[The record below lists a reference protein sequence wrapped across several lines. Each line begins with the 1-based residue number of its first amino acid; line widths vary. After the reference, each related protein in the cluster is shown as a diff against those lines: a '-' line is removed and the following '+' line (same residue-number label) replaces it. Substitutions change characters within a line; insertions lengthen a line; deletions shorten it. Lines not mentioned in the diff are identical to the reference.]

1 MSIRVGLK
9 PDLQR
14 QYQRQETRIAGD
26 AMTDVIL
33 HHYPLSPY
41 AEKVRKAL
49 GIKRL
54 AWRSVTIPVIMPKPD
69 LTALTGGYRKT
80 PVMQIGADIYC
91 DSQLILRELERR
103 FPEPSLYRGSDAGT
117 ANALS
122 FYLDRTL
129 FSPVVGMTF
138 GLSPKGLPEGFAED
152 RAKLMG
158 RELNFERL
166 KQAVPMLLD
175 QLRPQFAWIEAMLVD
190 GRAYLCGEYPTTV
203 DCSAYQLCWF
213 ITTNVSGATPPL
225 GELPKIGA
233 WMQRMGRIG
242 HGTATDMDPKEALAI
257 AKAAT
262 PQVEERSDANDPFG
276 RKTGMRVQIAPDDIG
291 RDPVVGELVALSTY
305 EVVVKRTDPQVG
317 EVAVH
322 FPRAGFVIQPA
333 Q

>member
-1 MSIRVGLK
+1 
-9 PDLQR
+9 
-14 QYQRQETRIAGD
+14 
-26 AMTDVIL
+26 MTDVIL

-69 LTALTGGYRKT
+69 LTPLTGGYRKT

-138 GLSPKGLPEGFAED
+138 GLSPKALPEGFAED
-152 RAKLMG
+152 RTKLMG
-158 RELNFERL
+158 RELNLERL

-190 GRAYLCGEYPTTV
+190 GRAYLCGEHPTTV
-203 DCSAYQLCWF
+203 DCSAYHLCWF

-225 GELPKIGA
+225 GELPKIGG
-233 WMQRMGRIG
+233 WMQRMARIG
-242 HGTATDMDPKEALAI
+242 HGTPTEMDSKEALAI

-276 RKTGMRVQIAPDDIG
+276 RKTGMRVQVAPDDIG
-291 RDPVVGELVALSTY
+291 RDPVVGELLSLSTY
-305 EVVVKRTDPQVG
+305 EVVIKRTDPQVG

>member
-1 MSIRVGLK
+1 
-9 PDLQR
+9 
-14 QYQRQETRIAGD
+14 
-26 AMTDVIL
+26 MTDVIL

-69 LTALTGGYRKT
+69 LTPLTGGYRKT

-129 FSPVVGMTF
+129 FSWVVGMSF
-138 GLSPKGLPEGFAED
+138 GLSPKALPEGFTED

-158 RELNFERL
+158 REMDLERL
-166 KQAVPMLLD
+166 KKAVPMLLD
-175 QLRPQFAWIEAMLVD
+175 QLRPQFAWLEAMLVD
-190 GRAYLCGEYPTTV
+190 GRAYLCGEHPTMV
-203 DCSAYQLCWF
+203 DCSAHHLCWF
-213 ITTNVSGATPPL
+213 IASNVSGTTPPL
-225 GELPKIGA
+225 GELPKLRA
-233 WMQRMGRIG
+233 WMQRMERIG
-242 HGTATDMDPKEALAI
+242 HGTPTDMDSKEALAI
-257 AKAAT
+257 AKAAA
-262 PQVEERSDANDPFG
+262 PQIEERVDANDPFG
-276 RKTGMRVQIAPDDIG
+276 RKIGMRVQVTPDDIG
-291 RDPVVGELVALSTY
+291 RDPVVGELASLSTY
-305 EVVVKRTDPQVG
+305 EVVIKRTDPQVG

-322 FPRAGFVIQPA
+322 FPRAGFAIQPA

>member
-1 MSIRVGLK
+1 
-9 PDLQR
+9 
-14 QYQRQETRIAGD
+14 
-26 AMTDVIL
+26 MTDVIL

-54 AWRSVTIPVIMPKPD
+54 SWRSVTIPVIMPKPD
-69 LTALTGGYRKT
+69 LTPLTGGYRKT

-138 GLSPKGLPEGFAED
+138 GLSPKALPEGFAED
-152 RAKLMG
+152 RTKLMG
-158 RELNFERL
+158 RELNLDRL

-175 QLRPQFAWIEAMLVD
+175 QLRPQFAWLEAMLVD
-190 GRAYLCGEYPTTV
+190 GRAYLCGEHPTTV
-203 DCSAYQLCWF
+203 DCSAYHLCWF
-213 ITTNVSGATPPL
+213 ITTNVNGSTPPL
-225 GELPKIGA
+225 GELPKLHG
-233 WMQRMGRIG
+233 WMQRMERIG
-242 HGTATDMDPKEALAI
+242 HGTPTEMDSKEALAI
-257 AKAAT
+257 AKAAK
-262 PQVEERSDANDPFG
+262 PQTEERSDANDPFG
-276 RKTGMRVQIAPDDIG
+276 RKTGMRVQVSPDDIG
-291 RDPVVGELVALSTY
+291 RDPVVGELLSLSTY
-305 EVVVKRTDPQVG
+305 EVVIKRTDPQVG

>member
-1 MSIRVGLK
+1 
-9 PDLQR
+9 
-14 QYQRQETRIAGD
+14 
-26 AMTDVIL
+26 MTDVIL
-33 HHYPLSPY
+33 HNYPLSPY

-54 AWRSVTIPVIMPKPD
+54 AWRSVTIPMIMPKPD
-69 LTALTGGYRKT
+69 LTPLTGGYRKT

-103 FPEPSLYRGSDAGT
+103 FPEPSLYRGTDAGT

-129 FSPVVGMTF
+129 FSPVVGMAF
-138 GLSPKGLPEGFAED
+138 GLSPKALPDGFAED
-152 RAKLMG
+152 RTKMMG
-158 RELNFERL
+158 RELNLERL

-190 GRAYLCGEYPTTV
+190 GRAYLCGEHPTMV
-203 DCSAYQLCWF
+203 DCSAYHLCWF
-213 ITTNVSGATPPL
+213 ITTNVSGTTPPL
-225 GELPKIGA
+225 GELPKLRA
-233 WMQRMGRIG
+233 WMQRMERIG
-242 HGTATDMDPKEALAI
+242 HGTPTDMDSKEALAI
-257 AKAAT
+257 AQAAT
-262 PQVEERSDANDPFG
+262 PQVAQERADANDPFG
-276 RKTGMRVQIAPDDIG
+276 RKLGMRVQVAPDDIG
-291 RDPVVGELVALSTY
+291 RDPVVGELLALSTY
-305 EVVVKRTDPQVG
+305 EVVIKRTDPQVG

>member
-1 MSIRVGLK
+1 
-9 PDLQR
+9 
-14 QYQRQETRIAGD
+14 
-26 AMTDVIL
+26 MTEVIL
-33 HHYPLSPY
+33 HHYPMSPY

-54 AWRSVTIPVIMPKPD
+54 SWRSVHIPVILPKPD

-103 FPEPSLYRGSDAGT
+103 FPEPSFYRGSDAGT

-138 GLSPKGLPEGFAED
+138 GLAPKTLPEGFAED

-158 RELNFERL
+158 RELNIERL

-175 QLRPQFAWIEAMLVD
+175 QLRPQFAWLEAMLVD
-190 GRAYLCGEYPTTV
+190 GRAFLCGEHPTLV
-203 DCSAYQLCWF
+203 DCSAHHLCWF
-213 ITTNVSGATPPL
+213 ITTNVSGETPPL
-225 GELPKIGA
+225 GELPKLRG
-233 WMQRMGRIG
+233 WMQRMERIG
-242 HGTATDMDPKEALAI
+242 HGQPSEMSSQEALAV

-262 PQVEERSDANDPFG
+262 PKIEERADANDPFG
-276 RKTGMRVQIAPDDIG
+276 RKLGMRVQVTPDDIG
-291 RDPVVGELVALSTY
+291 RDPVVGELSALSTY
-305 EVVVKRTDPQVG
+305 EVVIKRTDPQVG

-333 Q
+333 AS

>member
-1 MSIRVGLK
+1 
-9 PDLQR
+9 
-14 QYQRQETRIAGD
+14 
-26 AMTDVIL
+26 MTDVIL

-138 GLSPKGLPEGFAED
+138 GLSPKSLPEGFAED

-158 RELNFERL
+158 RELNLERL

-190 GRAYLCGEYPTTV
+190 GRAYLCGEHPTTV

-225 GELPKIGA
+225 GELPKVHA
-233 WMQRMGRIG
+233 WMQRMQRIG
-242 HGTATDMDPKEALAI
+242 HGTPTDMDSKEALAI
-257 AKAAT
+257 ATAAT

-276 RKTGMRVQIAPDDIG
+276 RKTGMRVQVAPDDIG

-305 EVVVKRTDPQVG
+305 EVVIKRTDPQVG

>member
-1 MSIRVGLK
+1 
-9 PDLQR
+9 
-14 QYQRQETRIAGD
+14 
-26 AMTDVIL
+26 MTEVIL
-33 HHYPLSPY
+33 HHYPMSPY
-41 AEKVRKAL
+41 AEKARKAL

-69 LTALTGGYRKT
+69 LTTLTGGYRKT

-91 DSQLILRELERR
+91 DTQLILRELERR
-103 FPEPSLYRGSDAGT
+103 FPEPSLYRGTDAGT

-122 FYLDRTL
+122 YYLDRTL

-138 GLSPKGLPEGFAED
+138 GLSPKMLPEGFAED

-158 RELNFERL
+158 RELNMERL

-203 DCSAYQLCWF
+203 DCSAYHLCWF
-213 ITTNVSGATPPL
+213 ITSNVNGSTPPL
-225 GELPKIGA
+225 GELPKIHA
-233 WMQRMGRIG
+233 WMQRMERIG
-242 HGTATDMDPKEALAI
+242 HGQPSEMSSQEALAI

-262 PQVEERSDANDPFG
+262 PQAEERTDANDPYG
-276 RKTGMRVQIAPDDIG
+276 RKPGMRVQVTPDDIG
-291 RDPVVGELVALSTY
+291 RDPVVGELLALSTY
-305 EVVVKRTDPQVG
+305 EVVIRRSDPQVG

-322 FPRAGFVIQPA
+322 FPRAGFIIQPA
-333 Q
+333 P

>member
-1 MSIRVGLK
+1 
-9 PDLQR
+9 
-14 QYQRQETRIAGD
+14 
-26 AMTDVIL
+26 MTEVIL
-33 HHYPLSPY
+33 HNYPLSPY

-54 AWRSVTIPVIMPKPD
+54 AWRSVTIPMIMPKPD
-69 LTALTGGYRKT
+69 LIPLTGGYRKT

-103 FPEPSLYRGSDAGT
+103 FPEPSLYRGTDAGT

-129 FSPVVGMTF
+129 FSPVVGLAF
-138 GLSPKGLPEGFAED
+138 GLSPKALPDGFAED
-152 RAKLMG
+152 RTKMMG
-158 RELNFERL
+158 RELNLERL

-190 GRAYLCGEYPTTV
+190 GRAYLCGEHPTTV
-203 DCSAYQLCWF
+203 DCSAYHLCWF
-213 ITTNVSGATPPL
+213 ITTNVNRATPPL
-225 GELPKIGA
+225 GELSKLHA
-233 WMQRMGRIG
+233 WMQRMERIG
-242 HGTATDMDPKEALAI
+242 HGTPTDMDSKEALAI

-262 PQVEERSDANDPFG
+262 PQNEERTDANDPFG
-276 RKTGMRVQIAPDDIG
+276 RKLGMRVQVAPDDIG
-291 RDPVVGELVALSTY
+291 RDPVLGELVSLSTY
-305 EVVVKRTDPQVG
+305 EVVIRRTDPQVG

>member
-1 MSIRVGLK
+1 
-9 PDLQR
+9 
-14 QYQRQETRIAGD
+14 
-26 AMTDVIL
+26 MTEVIL

-69 LTALTGGYRKT
+69 LMPLTGGYRKT

-103 FPEPSLYRGSDAGT
+103 FPEPSFYRGADAGT

-138 GLSPKGLPEGFAED
+138 GLSPKTLPEGFAED

-158 RELNFERL
+158 RELNLERL
-166 KQAVPMLLD
+166 KHAVPMLLD
-175 QLRPQFAWIEAMLVD
+175 QLRPQFAWLEAMLVD
-190 GRAYLCGEYPTTV
+190 GRAYLCGEHPTMV
-203 DCSAYQLCWF
+203 DCSAYHLCWF
-213 ITTNVSGATPPL
+213 ITTNVSGTTPPL
-225 GELPKIGA
+225 GELPKLRA
-233 WMQRMGRIG
+233 WMQRMERIG
-242 HGTATDMDPKEALAI
+242 HGTPTDMDSKEALAI

-262 PQVEERSDANDPFG
+262 PQTEERSDANDPFG
-276 RKTGMRVQIAPDDIG
+276 RKLGMRVQVAPDDIG
-291 RDPVVGELVALSTY
+291 RDPVVGELLALSTY

-333 Q
+333 QG

>member
-1 MSIRVGLK
+1 
-9 PDLQR
+9 
-14 QYQRQETRIAGD
+14 
-26 AMTDVIL
+26 MTDVIL

-69 LTALTGGYRKT
+69 LTPLTGGYRKT

-138 GLSPKGLPEGFAED
+138 GLSPKALPEGFAED

-158 RELNFERL
+158 RELNLDRL

-190 GRAYLCGEYPTTV
+190 GRAYLCGEHPTTV

-225 GELPKIGA
+225 GELPKVHA
-233 WMQRMGRIG
+233 WMQRMARIG
-242 HGTATDMDPKEALAI
+242 HGTPTEMDSKEALAI

-276 RKTGMRVQIAPDDIG
+276 RKTGMRVQVAPDDIG

-305 EVVVKRTDPQVG
+305 EVVVKRTDPVVG

>member
-1 MSIRVGLK
+1 
-9 PDLQR
+9 
-14 QYQRQETRIAGD
+14 
-26 AMTDVIL
+26 MTGVIL

-69 LTALTGGYRKT
+69 LTPLTGGYRKT

-138 GLSPKGLPEGFAED
+138 GLSPKALPEGFAED

-158 RELNFERL
+158 RELNLERL

-190 GRAYLCGEYPTTV
+190 GRAYLCGEHPTTV

-225 GELPKIGA
+225 GELPKVHA
-233 WMQRMGRIG
+233 WMQRMARIG
-242 HGTATDMDPKEALAI
+242 HGTPTEMDSKEALAI

-276 RKTGMRVQIAPDDIG
+276 RKTGMRVQVAPDDIG

-305 EVVVKRTDPQVG
+305 EVVVKRTDPVVG